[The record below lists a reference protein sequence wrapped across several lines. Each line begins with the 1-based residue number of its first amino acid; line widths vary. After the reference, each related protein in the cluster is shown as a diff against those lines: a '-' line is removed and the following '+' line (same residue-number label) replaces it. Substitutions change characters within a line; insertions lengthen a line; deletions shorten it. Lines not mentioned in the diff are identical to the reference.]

1 MPERGRPPH
10 TAPQTEGTPE
20 LCLCERVSQSNSAS
34 ASSSPATFPSPSPS
48 ASGELMFWCPYRDA
62 PSRATS
68 DRLARSHPLVL
79 TTRTPHLS
87 SRPLESLWY
96 HPLLRFPRPP
106 SLKLLQLHTRH
117 LLRGHYQPLV
127 RHQGRRYELPSALFP
142 SADRN
147 ARDAENGGRRAGHGQ
162 HGEHP
167 LGRGGIQGHQ
177 AEERVLPFQVRP
189 RVLLRAKGLR
199 VLLVLLH
206 GVLLYGGKG

>member
-34 ASSSPATFPSPSPS
+34 ASSSPATFP
-48 ASGELMFWCPYRDA
+48 EM

-106 SLKLLQLHTRH
+106 SPKLLQLHTRH